1 MHGVLAKCYN
11 HRIKLKYMA
20 VASVL
25 AVCLAAGAET
35 VDPAQFGLSPDAESG
50 VNVAAMRRALTGG
63 GSTSSI

>member
-1 MHGVLAKCYN
+1 M
-11 HRIKLKYMA
+11 KLKYMA

-35 VDPAQFGLSPDAESG
+35 VDPAQFGLSPDAEPG

-63 GSTSSI
+63 GSTSLI

>member
-1 MHGVLAKCYN
+1 M
-11 HRIKLKYMA
+11 KLKYMA

-35 VDPAQFGLSPDAESG
+35 VDPAQFGLSPDEEPG